1 MRTGERHFV
10 LVRKQNTLRG
20 ALNIQIGNMLFSFPP
35 ALTLSLRTWC
45 FERHG
50 GQWRHDCNGVHHQR
64 QQWSKQQ
71 QRKNNG
77 LDETTGEH
85 KLQIDKLQLIARTST
100 SFVIAHRRATLR
112 PGTQTE
118 PIKG

>member
-1 MRTGERHFV
+1 
-10 LVRKQNTLRG
+10 
-20 ALNIQIGNMLFSFPP
+20 
-35 ALTLSLRTWC
+35 
-45 FERHG
+45 
-50 GQWRHDCNGVHHQR
+50 
-64 QQWSKQQ
+64 
-71 QRKNNG
+71 
-77 LDETTGEH
+77 LDETTGER